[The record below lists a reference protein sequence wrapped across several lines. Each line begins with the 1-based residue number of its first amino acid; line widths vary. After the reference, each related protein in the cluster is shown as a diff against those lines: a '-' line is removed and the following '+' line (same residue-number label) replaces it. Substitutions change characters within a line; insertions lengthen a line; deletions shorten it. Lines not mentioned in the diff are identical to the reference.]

1 MKLRGTFILRQVA
14 DEIVAV
20 PVGESALELSGMVL
34 LNEVSRVIWTCL
46 ERDADL
52 SAIQT
57 TVTKTFDVS
66 PEEANQDIL
75 EFLDQLRKFQ
85 LLSE

>member
-20 PVGESALELSGMVL
+20 PVGESALELSGMIL

-75 EFLDQLRKFQ
+75 AFLDQLRKFQ